1 MKTIESKFNL
11 FPSSAE
17 RSCPNPIG
25 VMTEAATDRAP
36 SPTTATSNNL
46 NVNHY
51 KAASQ
56 KEVTS
61 YEPQCSLGGPFS
73 QTGNGTICINNPF

>member
-1 MKTIESKFNL
+1 MKTIESKFSL

-51 KAASQ
+51 KATNP
-56 KEVTS
+56 KEFTS
-61 YEPQCSLGGPFS
+61 YELECSLGEVFFHKPAMA
-73 QTGNGTICINNPF
+73 